1 MSVQD
6 YVRRYFWVT
15 SVLAVILCSALAA
28 KAVNHWLEGRYLADR
43 AEPGKAPAMLPS
55 ATAPR
60 PSEAT
65 QNKSGDTLVSRNIFC
80 SECAPPEPTNP
91 VATDSEGLPPLTQLT
106 LTLVATNLAL
116 DENWSFA
123 TIRNDTTQSRGA
135 YRKGDIIP
143 DAGEVT
149 LVTGKY
155 VVFKNTKNSNALE
168 RIALFGSAPP
178 KPVAVAEESGEPKPK
193 GDDLLAEVEAGI
205 KKVDDSNFE
214 VDRGLVDKALANP
227 MAFAKG
233 ARVVPAIKNGKP
245 NGFKLYAI
253 RPNSAFAK
261 LGLMNGDTVTG
272 VNGMEI
278 TTAEKGLEIYQKVRE
293 QNNISISV
301 TRRGKPVTINYTI
314 R

>member
-1 MSVQD
+1 MALQD
-6 YVRRYFWVT
+6 YVRRHFWAVT
-15 SVLAVILCSALAA
+15 VLTVMLCSILAA
-28 KAVNHWLEGRYLADR
+28 KAVNHYLEGKYLADR
-43 AEPGKAPAMLPS
+43 AEPVKAPAMLPS

-60 PSEAT
+60 PSDGARSKTGETVVA
-65 QNKSGDTLVSRNIFC
+65 RNIFC
-80 SECAPPEPTNP
+80 SECLPPEP
-91 VATDSEGLPPLTQLT
+91 VATAGTDADGLPPLTSLT
-106 LTLVATNLAL
+106 LTLVATNLAA

-135 YRKGDIIP
+135 FRKGEIIP

-149 LVTGKY
+149 MITGKY
-155 VVFKNTKNSNALE
+155 VVFRNAKSSQLE
-168 RIALFGSAPP
+168 RISLLGAAAP
-178 KPVAVAEESGEPKPK
+178 KPIAAAEPTEDKPR
-193 GDDLLAEVEAGI
+193 DPNDLLAEVEAGI
-205 KKVDDSNFE
+205 KKNDDNNFE
-214 VDRGLVDKALANP
+214 VDRSLVEKALANP

-261 LGLMNGDTVTG
+261 LGLMNGDTING

-293 QNNISISV
+293 QSNISISV